1 MDFQSVLQLH
11 RRNPARSKTDHN
23 QIIRDLAD
31 HTLFR
36 GIPDLQSRSD
46 LRKRLLSIDF
56 VIPSLETFL
65 RDTIWLEPGAKIMRS
80 LLPTGTKLTTRI
92 SFRRAFENY
101 SGRGILQ
108 KSDLSFKTYEASA
121 EEIAE
126 VSYQQLWL
134 FAWRYFPQLGIIQ
147 PLKDPGEVNPLVKAS
162 SDRSINH
169 FRKNLV
175 DLAYKLGFRTD
186 NIVRLREANPDDPMV
201 EDFLRQT
208 RPQEFYN
215 DSGAEFDR
223 AKVQILQCMNTIRFR
238 GPRSL
243 QRPVEQVLPLQMRCG
258 KPHERT
264 LSTAKEFFY
273 YKEVH
278 TTPRPP
284 MSCVSVNADIF
295 RAFFG
300 CPRPESVEDDN
311 RPGRRDASSAAT
323 PLPPSNPSHTAY
335 VEDVSESS
343 HPPPS
348 PSPAPSSPHE
358 GYVENGHQFPSISPA
373 SNSPR
378 EAYYEVSENPPSPPL
393 PAPPHEGHVENGHQ
407 FPSIS
412 PASNSS
418 HEVYYE
424 VAENGHPPPPQR
436 DDSPSSYGTGRNR
449 FTVSPSPNLAPTRPY
464 TGPAFTTYRELLFS
478 SSESKT
484 DSTIG
489 TIGNTSLSPLFPESP
504 AAIDNEDTVFGPPR
518 KPKWDNM
525 WHRGRRGRASSAP
538 ANMDRGDHRRYS
550 YGTKTYP
557 DLSDLTAG
565 LSPETACENMDFHF
579 QEPRLQPAN
588 QADRAEHQ
596 ANSISY
602 PDLSPLTT
610 AILDGQEAN
619 QSIDHRHSY
628 SLRFDTDSLNFSFHP
643 QEDRRELHPER
654 TALYNW
660 YQQHYRVGDVIC
672 IKVYNGDA
680 FRIPHELS
688 ESERRQLIR
697 EKLDSISNLY
707 FARANV
713 PDNQIKV
720 IDCNLNMIIGS
731 FERPSAVPFQSRCID
746 GIVYV
751 LFRGR
756 NREIDLTVLGDD
768 FNRIEGNNPQ
778 ERFNSIYDRLHRKRD
793 HYQVIN
799 SEAGIG
805 SSKKAREN
813 YKLTLHDDD
822 TVMRIQ
828 Q

>member
-1 MDFQSVLQLH
+1 MDFQSVLHLH
-11 RRNPARSKTDHN
+11 RRNPARSKTDHH
-23 QIIRDLAD
+23 QITRDLAD

-36 GIPDLQSRSD
+36 GIRDLQSRSD

-56 VIPSLETFL
+56 IIPSLETFL

-311 RPGRRDASSAAT
+311 RPEGRDASSAAT
-323 PLPPSNPSHTAY
+323 PLPPSNLSHAAY

-358 GYVENGHQFPSISPA
+358 GYVENS
-373 SNSPR
+373 
-378 EAYYEVSENPPSPPL
+378 
-393 PAPPHEGHVENGHQ
+393 HQ

-424 VAENGHPPPPQR
+424 VSENRHPPPPQKE
-436 DDSPSSYGTGRNR
+436 DSPSSYGTGRNH
-449 FTVSPSPNLAPTRPY
+449 FSVSPSPNLAPTRPY

-489 TIGNTSLSPLFPESP
+489 NTSLSPLFPESP
-504 AAIDNEDTVFGPPR
+504 AANDNENTVFGRPR

-525 WHRGRRGRASSAP
+525 WHRGRRDRASSAP
-538 ANMDRGDHRRYS
+538 ANMNRGDYRRYS
-550 YGTKTYP
+550 YSTKTYP

-565 LSPETACENMDFHF
+565 LSPETAYENIDFHF

-610 AILDGQEAN
+610 EILNGQEAN
-619 QSIDHRHSY
+619 QSIDHRHSH

-697 EKLDSISNLY
+697 EKLDSTSNLY

-720 IDCNLNMIIGS
+720 IGCNLDMIIGS
-731 FERPSAVPFQSRCID
+731 FERPSAVPLQRHCID

>member
-1 MDFQSVLQLH
+1 MDFQSVLHLH
-11 RRNPARSKTDHN
+11 RRNPARSKTDHH
-23 QIIRDLAD
+23 QITRDLAD

-36 GIPDLQSRSD
+36 GIRDLQSRSD

-92 SFRRAFENY
+92 CFRRAFENY

-108 KSDLSFKTYEASA
+108 KSDLSFKTYEAST

-147 PLKDPGEVNPLVKAS
+147 PLKDPGEVNPLIKAS

-169 FRKNLV
+169 FRKNLA

-186 NIVRLREANPDDPMV
+186 NMVRLCETNPDDPMV

-223 AKVQILQCMNTIRFR
+223 AKAQILHCMNTIRFR

-264 LSTAKEFFY
+264 LSTAKEFFF

-311 RPGRRDASSAAT
+311 RPERRDASTAAT

-335 VEDVSESS
+335 VEDFSESS

-348 PSPAPSSPHE
+348 ASPAPSSPHE
-358 GYVENGHQFPSISPA
+358 GHVENSHQFPSISPA

-378 EAYYEVSENPPSPPL
+378 EAYYEASETR
-393 PAPPHEGHVENGHQ
+393 
-407 FPSIS
+407 
-412 PASNSS
+412 
-418 HEVYYE
+418 
-424 VAENGHPPPPQR
+424 HPPPFIPPPLDPPQKE
-436 DDSPSSYGTGRNR
+436 DSPSSYGTGRSR
-449 FTVSPSPNLAPTRPY
+449 FSVSPSPNLAPTRPY

-489 TIGNTSLSPLFPESP
+489 NTSLSPLFPESP
-504 AAIDNEDTVFGPPR
+504 AANDNENTVFGPPR

-525 WHRGRRGRASSAP
+525 WHRGKHGRASSAP
-538 ANMDRGDHRRYS
+538 ANMNRGDYRRYS
-550 YGTKTYP
+550 YSTKTYP
-557 DLSDLTAG
+557 DLSDLVAG
-565 LSPETACENMDFHF
+565 LSPETACEDEEARF
-579 QEPRLQPAN
+579 QPAN
-588 QADRAEHQ
+588 QADLAEHQ
-596 ANSISY
+596 ANSVTY
-602 PDLSPLTT
+602 PDLSSLTAEISEADRADRAEQQAT
-610 AILDGQEAN
+610 QRAQYRERILHSEESD
-619 QSIDHRHSY
+619 QSTDHRHSH

-643 QEDRRELHPER
+643 QEDRRELHPVR

-660 YQQHYRVGDVIC
+660 YQRHYRVGDVVC

-680 FRIPHELS
+680 FRVPHELS
-688 ESERRQLIR
+688 QSERLQLIR
-697 EKLDSISNLY
+697 ENLDSTSRLY

-713 PDNQIKV
+713 PDNKIRV
-720 IDCNLNMIIGS
+720 IGGSLDRILVS
-731 FERPSAVPFQSRCID
+731 FETPSAAPYQSRCID

-756 NREIDLTVLGDD
+756 NTEIDRSILTDD

-778 ERFNSIYDRLHRKRD
+778 ERFNSIYERLHRKRD
-793 HYQVIN
+793 HYQMIN
-799 SEAGIG
+799 TGIW
-805 SSKKAREN
+805 SSKTARSS
-813 YKLTLHDDD
+813 YKLSLHDDE
-822 TVMRIQ
+822 TVMRIRQ
-828 Q
+828 